1 MPSLFTPGRSL
12 HHLAALSC
20 CLSAAGMEPF
30 CQLVGLCTSHLHS
43 LLSKGQKR
51 SGMGKGKDKRRTVL
65 KNLHTTVSQTGC
77 FLLVSDLGMAHSTCI
92 ALPEAQTS
100 IQEQVAT
107 ALQSGWERSPRKA
120 EFCCRSPGLHLGSD
134 TAGEA
139 GGLLPRA
146 RVLRKGPPWKAR
158 LVHPPASAQCAR
170 KHTAHPQ
177 PAGFNSRVCCFV
189 LV

>member
-77 FLLVSDLGMAHSTCI
+77 FLLVSDLGMVHSTCI
-92 ALPEAQTS
+92 ALPEAQTV

-134 TAGEA
+134 TAGKA

-146 RVLRKGPPWKAR
+146 RVLWKGPPWKAR